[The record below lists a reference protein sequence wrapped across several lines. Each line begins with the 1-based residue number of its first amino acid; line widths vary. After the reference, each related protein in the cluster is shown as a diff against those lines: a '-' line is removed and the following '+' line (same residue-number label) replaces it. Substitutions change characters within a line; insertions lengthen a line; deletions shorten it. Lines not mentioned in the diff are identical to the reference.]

1 MIQVTHLDL
10 LHSGAAG
17 TGRVIEAVA
26 VVPLARATGMGRLLM
41 AIAGV
46 LALVAGSIVA
56 GRARMGRFVARWT
69 RLGQDREVV
78 PGELAML
85 RAVVAN
91 LPEIVYVK
99 DAESR
104 FLMANRAAA
113 RNVGAAGDADLLGK
127 TDFDFFP
134 KQIADALFASER
146 NVLESC
152 LAQVNKEETI
162 ADWEGNTRHVCSTR
176 VPLVDP
182 AGKTIGLIGIGRDQT
197 ELKAMEAELRRTR
210 EELEFKNTHDG
221 LTSLMNRD
229 AILEELDHE
238 LARCAR
244 EHGSNAVVLADL
256 DSFGSINEVHGHLV
270 GDEVLREVGRRLV
283 KSVRVYDLVGRYGG
297 EEFLVVLPGCSDA
310 AAAMARAEQLRDA
323 VASCPILTTHGP
335 ISVTMSVGVLVTG
348 EKRHVSAVDV
358 ILDVEAA
365 LDEAMKTGR
374 NRCRFASPTAR
385 VAVG

>member
-1 MIQVTHLDL
+1 MIQMVQLDL
-10 LHSGAAG
+10 LYLGAAG
-17 TGRVIEAVA
+17 SGRAIETAA
-26 VVPLARATGMGRLLM
+26 
-41 AIAGV
+41 AGV
-46 LALVAGSIVA
+46 LASAAQLLTALLVSLVLIAAVLLP
-56 GRARMGRFVARWT
+56 ARTPWMRRLFARWWK
-69 RLGQDREVV
+69 RGQDSEVV

-99 DAESR
+99 DAQSR
-104 FLMANRAAA
+104 FLMANRAAV
-113 RNVGAAGDADLLGK
+113 RNAGAASDADLLGK

-134 KQIADALFASER
+134 REIAQALFSNER
-146 NVLESC
+146 SVLQSC
-152 LAQVNKEETI
+152 QAQVGKEELVP
-162 ADWEGNTRHVCSTR
+162 GRPGQMRHISKTR

-182 AGKTIGLIGIGRDQT
+182 AGKTVGLIGIGRDLT
-197 ELKAMEAELRRTR
+197 EIKALEAELKWTS
-210 EELEFKNTHDG
+210 EQLAFQNTHDA

-229 AILEELDHE
+229 AILEQLELE

-256 DSFGSINEVHGHLV
+256 DRFGSINEVHGHLV

-283 KSVRVYDLVGRYGG
+283 KSVRAYDLVGRYGG

-310 AAAMARAEQLRDA
+310 AAAMARAEQLRRA
-323 VASCPILTTHGP
+323 VASSPILTSHGP
-335 ISVTMSVGVLVTG
+335 LSVTMSVGVLVTG
-348 EKRHVSAVDV
+348 ETRHVSAVDV

-365 LDEAMKTGR
+365 LDEAMKAGR
-374 NRCRFASPTAR
+374 NRCRFASPAAR